1 MYAPGTFGQ
10 DEDAI
15 AVVIDQQGDPQDAI
29 ETAIASC
36 PAQAL
41 SIMTING
48 NNESPHQD

>member
-29 ETAIASC
+29 ETAVASC

-41 SIMTING
+41 SIMAITG
-48 NNESPHQD
+48 NNEGADQD

>member
-29 ETAIASC
+29 QTAVASC

-41 SIMTING
+41 SIITINR
-48 NNESPHQD
+48 NNEGASQD